1 MRMFLDTT
9 NYIIGDKMLEKKL
22 CLVISFNKTTDAM
35 SVEDYCLK
43 NNIAGR
49 LIPLPKEISAGC
61 GLAWKCDV
69 SQKEEMIK
77 TLENI
82 NIKYDKIVE
91 LVI

>member
-1 MRMFLDTT
+1 
-9 NYIIGDKMLEKKL
+9 MLEKKI

-43 NNIAGR
+43 NAVGGR

-61 GLAWKCDV
+61 GLAWKCEVD
-69 SQKEEMIK
+69 KKNEMTK
-77 TLENI
+77 VLETL
-82 NIKYDKIVE
+82 NIKCDKMVE